1 MPVIFEKNT
10 GRVSYLLDKCAEGSF
25 ALAMPD
31 PKITFASQKCVI
43 TRVGVSAAGNF
54 QFLHTIGN
62 DVYVYVFGDRMG
74 AVQLSGIAFQTTSK
88 DGSGKH
94 GFESLFDWYEQNR
107 IAVRSTP
114 VSVTVG
120 RNLTFKGFVTGL
132 TGDIQDTLR
141 RTISFQISIAVLPE
155 KAGAGGGAS
164 LAMDLSGGLTSGGLA

>member
-10 GRVSYLLDKCAEGSF
+10 GRVSYVLDKCAEGSF
-25 ALAMPD
+25 AVASID
-31 PKITFASQKCVI
+31 PTITFNAQKCVI

-74 AVQLSGIAFQTTSK
+74 AVQLSGIAFQTTNK
-88 DGSGKH
+88 DGAGKH
-94 GFESLFDWYEQNR
+94 GFESLFEWYEQNR

-114 VSVTVG
+114 VTVTVG

-155 KAGAGGGAS
+155 KTGGGGNPP
-164 LAMDLSGGLTSGGLA
+164 LTINTTGGIGTGGLA